1 MNNAPKTIILSY
13 LSGCWT
19 VINDVFEFTIK
30 LTPVRLLTKV
40 SISFTDTVFA
50 WFDDNVTL
58 VIELIYKESALAV

>member
-50 WFDDNVTL
+50 WFDDIVAL
-58 VIELIYKESALAV
+58 VIELIYKERALAV